1 MKVVHRGNYPDTS
14 CQTPRAFAS
23 INKITEAKSEPMAN
37 PGIAASSSHLLWGHR
52 QSQGAVVT
60 SVTHVHVHVLTLW
73 EQGGMSA
80 WVI

>member
-1 MKVVHRGNYPDTS
+1 
-14 CQTPRAFAS
+14 
-23 INKITEAKSEPMAN
+23 MAN

-52 QSQGAVVT
+52 QSQGVVVT